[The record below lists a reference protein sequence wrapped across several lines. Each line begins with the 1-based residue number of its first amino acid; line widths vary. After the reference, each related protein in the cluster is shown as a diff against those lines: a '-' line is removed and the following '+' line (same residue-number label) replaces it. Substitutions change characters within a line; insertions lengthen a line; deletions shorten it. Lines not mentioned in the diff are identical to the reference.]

1 MRVPHHSAWLL
12 TPTVILGAWLP
23 LVAVTFFHYLTG
35 HENIHAHD
43 VLRRLYYLPIV
54 VGALQ
59 AGIRGGLLF
68 AFLVTLAYIPHAF
81 ILPHHFDP
89 ANGIEKILE
98 IGIYFILGAISGY
111 LSAKEKKQRR
121 QLEISLRERESLQ
134 QQLVRA
140 GRLSALGQTVAG
152 IAHEIKNPLH
162 SLLGTSEIVDTVV
175 PRDCE
180 ERRLW
185 EIHVSEIKR
194 LQNVADRFLT
204 FAKPAPS
211 KMEKLDLREV
221 AERIRELYGAHARQT
236 DVSLQFALPESP
248 VYVRADRDLL
258 AQLAINIVINAE
270 KAIGE
275 RSGIIRLSVDIRVK
289 SEQAMACLR
298 IENNGPAID
307 TSHMEDLFDPFYSGT
322 DSTGLGLSISSRIAQ
337 LHDGYIDAANDG
349 LGVAFTLY
357 LPMYGGNGG

>member
-1 MRVPHHSAWLL
+1 MTVFRNHHFWLW

-23 LVAVTFFHYLTG
+23 LVAVTVFHYLTS
-35 HENIHAHD
+35 HEHIHAHD

-59 AGIRGGLLF
+59 AGIRGGILF

-89 ANGIEKILE
+89 AKGIEKILE

-111 LSAKEKKQRR
+111 LSDKEKKQRR
-121 QLEISLRERESLQ
+121 RLETALKERESLQ

-162 SLLGTSEIVDTVV
+162 SLLGTSEIVDSVV
-175 PRDCE
+175 PSDCE

-194 LQNVADRFLT
+194 LQNVAERFLS

-221 AERIRELYGAHARQT
+221 AERIRELYGAQARQT
-236 DVSLQFALPESP
+236 DVALQFKLPEAP
-248 VYVRADRDLL
+248 VLVRADRDLL
-258 AQLAINIVINAE
+258 AQLAINIVINGE
-270 KAIGE
+270 KAIGNNP
-275 RSGIIRLSVDIRVK
+275 GIICLSVDTQIKNDRT
-289 SEQAMACLR
+289 MAFLR
-298 IENNGPAID
+298 IENNGPPIAP
-307 TSHMEDLFDPFYSGT
+307 SHIEDLFDPFYSGT

-337 LHDGYIDAANDG
+337 LHEGYIDAANEG
-349 LGVAFTLY
+349 LGVAFTLF
-357 LPMYGGNGG
+357 LPLYE